1 MVASPAREGRD
12 STDGDDLNFVAAVTV
27 QQLVR
32 LGFADLALT
41 ATGLAPE
48 RPHRL

>member
-27 QQLVR
+27 Q
-32 LGFADLALT
+32 
-41 ATGLAPE
+41 
-48 RPHRL
+48 